1 MRQTAGSHFR
11 NPPDS
16 KAARPAAAVH
26 TPWSFPAS
34 APLIPGRLRRPRAA
48 LHIQYR
54 LAAAVIAVDAVGDDP
69 SPEAALVAQGVR
81 RAAGEQAKVLN
92 DLIDKLFSEEQ
103 VDFKELKELL
113 GHQPAEVFAGAVL
126 GIFIGI
132 GCCLWIY

>member
-1 MRQTAGSHFR
+1 MSYGFTSGIFG
-11 NPPDS
+11 
-16 KAARPAAAVH
+16 
-26 TPWSFPAS
+26 
-34 APLIPGRLRRPRAA
+34 L
-48 LHIQYR
+48 
-54 LAAAVIAVDAVGDDP
+54 AVIFSMIVMYDA
-69 SPEAALVAQGVR
+69 AGVR